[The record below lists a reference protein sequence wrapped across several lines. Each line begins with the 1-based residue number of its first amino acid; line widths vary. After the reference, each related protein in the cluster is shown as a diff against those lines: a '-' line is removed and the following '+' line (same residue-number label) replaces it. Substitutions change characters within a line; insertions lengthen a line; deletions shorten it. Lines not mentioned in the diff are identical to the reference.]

1 MSVSQ
6 VHKEVFGRLY
16 NSIWNERRLEFIDK
30 IIAKTHALADP
41 TVTGRGTGPSVYRR
55 QVERFITA
63 FPDLKFTVEDTI
75 SEKDKLVVVWTANG
89 THKGTFMGI
98 APTNKKVSVSGI
110 TVHQIADG
118 KILESTAV
126 WDAIGLLQELG
137 VAVPLQLDGAA
148 STASAR

>member
-6 VHKEVFGRLY
+6 AHKEVFGRLY

-75 SEKDKLVVVWTANG
+75 SEKDKLVVVWIANG

-98 APTNKKVSVSGI
+98 APTNKKASVSGI

-137 VAVPLQLDGAA
+137 VAVPLKLDGAA